1 MGYGAGILTHRIGI
15 FNRVAAED
23 DIYGLDSSGVVYEP
37 LGELCANITFNKGV
51 KAMREG
57 AMDAYDYIMVRIRY
71 NENIRRDS
79 IILHDRR
86 YWKIESFNADY
97 REDKIQMTCVET
109 VGEIRLADGTVLL
122 ADNAGNIFRSHG
134 GMGLKLENE

>member
-1 MGYGAGILTHRIGI
+1 MSYGAGILTHRIGI

-23 DIYGLDSSGVVYEP
+23 DIYGMDSSGVVYEP
-37 LGELCANITFNKGV
+37 LGELCANVTFNKGV

-57 AMDAYDYIMVRIRY
+57 AVDAYDYIMVRIRY
-71 NENIRRDS
+71 NESVRRDS
-79 IILHDRR
+79 VILYDRR

-97 REDKIQMTCVET
+97 REDKIQMTCVEM

-122 ADNAGNIFRSHG
+122 ADNAGNIFQSHDG
-134 GMGLKLENE
+134 QYFQLEIE

>member
-1 MGYGAGILTHRIGI
+1 MSYGAGILTHRIGI

-23 DIYGLDSSGVVYEP
+23 DIYGMDSSGVVYEP
-37 LGELCANITFNKGV
+37 LGELCANVTFNKGV

-71 NENIRRDS
+71 NESVRRDS
-79 IILHDRR
+79 VILYDRR

-97 REDKIQMTCVET
+97 REDKIQMTCAEM

-122 ADNAGNIFRSHG
+122 ADNAGNIFQSHDG
-134 GMGLKLENE
+134 QYFQLEIE

>member
-23 DIYGLDSSGVVYEP
+23 DIYGLDSSGVVYDP
-37 LGELCANITFNKGV
+37 LGELWANVTFNKGV

-57 AMDAYDYIMVRIRY
+57 AMDAYDYIMVRTRY
-71 NENIRRDS
+71 TDKVRRDS
-79 IILHDRR
+79 VLLHDSR
-86 YWKIESFNADY
+86 YWRIESFHADY
-97 REDKIQMTCVET
+97 REDKIQMTCVEM

-122 ADNAGNIFRSHG
+122 ADNAGNIFQSHDG
-134 GMGLKLENE
+134 QNFQLEIE

>member
-37 LGELCANITFNKGV
+37 LGELWANITFNKGV

-57 AMDAYDYIMVRIRY
+57 AVDAYDYIMVRMRY
-71 NENIRRDS
+71 TDKVRRDS
-79 IILHDRR
+79 VILHDRR

-97 REDKIQMTCVET
+97 REEKIQMTCVEM

-122 ADNAGNIFRSHG
+122 ADNAGNIFRSHDG
-134 GMGLKLENE
+134 QFFQLEIE

>member
-1 MGYGAGILTHRIGI
+1 MGYSAGILTHRIGI

-37 LGELCANITFNKGV
+37 LGELCANIIFNKGV

-71 NENIRRDS
+71 NESVRRDS
-79 IILHDRR
+79 IILYDRR
-86 YWKIESFNADY
+86 YWKIESFNSDY

-109 VGEIRLADGTVLL
+109 VGEIRLSDGTVLL
-122 ADNAGNIFRSHG
+122 ADNAGNIFQSHDG
-134 GMGLKLENE
+134 QYFQLEIE